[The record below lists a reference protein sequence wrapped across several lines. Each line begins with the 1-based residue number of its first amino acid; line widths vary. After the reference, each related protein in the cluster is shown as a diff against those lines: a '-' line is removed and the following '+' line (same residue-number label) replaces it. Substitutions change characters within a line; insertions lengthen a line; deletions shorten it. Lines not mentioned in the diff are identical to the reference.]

1 MASEI
6 HGESFVLP
14 FQSKS
19 SLMCIIVLGYLPK
32 KKCACRA
39 SKRIIVVVVVNNGA
53 NYLQYFNVHAHIIG
67 FRSGKSR

>member
-19 SLMCIIVLGYLPK
+19 SLMGIIVPGYLPK
-32 KKCACRA
+32 KKNYACRA
-39 SKRIIVVVVVNNGA
+39 SKRIIVVVVVTNGA
-53 NYLQYFNVHAHIIG
+53 NYLQYFNVHA
-67 FRSGKSR
+67 